1 MEIAS
6 AASRK
11 ADTLKANTVFETER
25 KVKDVYFMVFLQ
37 EEPFFAVD
45 MYKHLSNSINLS
57 KQLNLTIT
65 TVGFLLAKTLT

>member
-1 MEIAS
+1 M
-6 AASRK
+6 
-11 ADTLKANTVFETER
+11 F
-25 KVKDVYFMVFLQ
+25 FLQ